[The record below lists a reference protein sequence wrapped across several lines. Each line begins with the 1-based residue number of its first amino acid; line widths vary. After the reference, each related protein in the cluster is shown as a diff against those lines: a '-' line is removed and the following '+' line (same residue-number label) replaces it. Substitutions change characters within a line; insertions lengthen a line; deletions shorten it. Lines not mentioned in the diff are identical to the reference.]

1 MYKEKE
7 ISTPKPLKTSYFV
20 SNTPTLMTTT
30 QIILLAIVIYIIIC
44 IVAYKVQEYFIFKP
58 EKLSQDFEFQYEDHF
73 EELFFDMEDGAR
85 INGLLFYD
93 VGEDTRGLVIYFHG
107 NTRSIKGWS
116 KYAKDFIAHDYDVL
130 MIDYRGFG
138 KSTGKRTEDVMYK
151 DAEIVY
157 NQMLKRYNE
166 KNIVIYGRSL
176 GSGFACKLASKNN
189 PKMLILDAP
198 YYSFSQLTSRF
209 LPILPVSFILRFSIR
224 TDEAIKYVKCPIY
237 IIHGTKDLLIPFRSS
252 VKLRKLA
259 PQNARLVPIY
269 GGGHNNL
276 PSFAEYHKH
285 LEDILLDR
293 FDLIFD
299 KHVRVE

>member
-1 MYKEKE
+1 
-7 ISTPKPLKTSYFV
+7 
-20 SNTPTLMTTT
+20 MTTT
-30 QIILLAIVIYIIIC
+30 EIIILAIVIYVVIC

-58 EKLSQDFEFQYEDHF
+58 EKLSQDFEFKYDDHF

-85 INGLLFYD
+85 INGLIFYD
-93 VGEDTRGLVIYFHG
+93 LGESTRGLVIYFHG

-138 KSTGKRTEDVMYK
+138 KSIGKRNEEVMYK
-151 DAEIVY
+151 DAQVVY
-157 NQMLKRYNE
+157 NEMLKRGYEE
-166 KNIVIYGRSL
+166 KNIVVYGRSL

-198 YYSFSQLTSRF
+198 YYSFSQLTNRF
-209 LPILPVSFILRFSIR
+209 LPFLPLTILLRFSIR
-224 TDEAIKYVKCPIY
+224 TDEYIKYVKCPIY

-259 PQNARLVPIY
+259 PRKARLIPIY

-276 PSFAEYHKH
+276 PSFQEYHKH

-299 KHVRVE
+299 KHIRID